1 MFAFVTQEGTFVP
14 PVRTMVSA
22 REERESRERH
32 MVAME
37 MVAPQKHRVD
47 RESPRLTLVPPV
59 PHAATATRSQR
70 SATPLVLVIAVIAT
84 LCLVVSAATAAMQT
98 ARAQALL
105 QAASWERHVVQSGET
120 VWGLASQSGCD
131 ADLQMVVSEI
141 LERNGLEHASVSAG
155 QVLLIPNVG

>member
-1 MFAFVTQEGTFVP
+1 
-14 PVRTMVSA
+14 
-22 REERESRERH
+22 

-59 PHAATATRSQR
+59 PRAAVAPRPQR
-70 SATPLVLVIAVIAT
+70 SSTPLVLVVAVIAT
-84 LCLVVSAATAAMQT
+84 LCLVISAVTAAMQT
-98 ARAQALL
+98 AHAQASL
-105 QAASWERHVVQSGET
+105 QEATWERHVVQPGET
-120 VWGLASQSGCD
+120 VWGLAGQSGCD